1 MPVYIYHAEKGGELL
16 KGTLKARSS
25 QMVNQYL
32 KSKNL
37 DPVYVVEKPLLPF
50 QSGVKQVKNKEL
62 MQVTRQLSF
71 LLSSGVS
78 LLQAL
83 DMISSTMIGSP
94 HLKKSLQHIKKKL
107 EAGSTLSRALKGFP
121 HIFSAF
127 YVNMIACSEETGL
140 MDQVLN
146 DLANYME
153 KAEAIKAKIKSPMI
167 YIAIVLFI
175 SVCITGGIIVFVVP
189 TFESLYTGS
198 GSQLPALTQHL
209 VDLSRLLREKWYL
222 FLACFIGI
230 PVLIKQYLQTDQG
243 KQTAGSIIGALP
255 VLGPL
260 QYKGDLARFCRSFE
274 TLLRSGVNFLEALD
288 VGRKLVTVKKVQHGL
303 HVARKAVSIGKS
315 FAKGLGSSKA
325 FPPMMVGMTA
335 IGEESGRLSETYKKL
350 ADFYEKEVDA
360 LVSGLVKMIEPVMIT
375 VLGAIIGTLILALYL
390 PIFKM
395 GEAF

>member
-1 MPVYIYHAEKGGELL
+1 MPVYLYHAEQGGKLL
-16 KGTLKARSS
+16 KGTVKARSVN
-25 QMVNQYL
+25 MVNQYL

-37 DPVYVVEKPLLPF
+37 DPVYVTEKPLLPF
-50 QSGVKQVKNKEL
+50 QSGLKRVTNREL
-62 MQVTRQLSF
+62 MQMTRQLSF

-83 DMISSTMIGSP
+83 DMLSTSMTGSV
-94 HLKKSLQHIKKKL
+94 HFKRSLMHIKKKL
-107 EAGSTLSRALKGFP
+107 EAGSSFSRALKGFP

-140 MDQVLN
+140 MDQILN

-153 KAEAIKAKIKSPMI
+153 KVEAIKTKVKSPMI
-167 YIAIVLFI
+167 YIAVVMII

-189 TFESLYTGS
+189 TFESLYAGV
-198 GSQLPALTQHL
+198 GSQLPALTQSL
-209 VDLSRLLREKWYL
+209 VDISHLMKERWYL
-222 FLACFIGI
+222 FLTGMIGV
-230 PVLIKQYLQTDQG
+230 PVVIKQYLQTDKG
-243 KQTAGSIIGALP
+243 KEIFSDIMSGIPLIGQ
-255 VLGPL
+255 L

-288 VGRKLVTVKKVQHGL
+288 VGQKLVTVKKVQNGL
-303 HVARKAVSIGKS
+303 HIAQKAVSTGKS
-315 FAKGLGSSKA
+315 FGKGLGSSKV
-325 FPPMMVGMTA
+325 FPEMMVGMTI

-360 LVSGLVKMIEPVMIT
+360 LVSGLVKMIEPLMIT
-375 VLGAIIGTLILALYL
+375 VLGGVIGTLILGLYL
-390 PIFKM
+390 PIFNM